1 VRQLTD
7 PPRRLHRR
15 LLALAAL
22 GAGLSMAPAG
32 VNVAPA
38 TLPFALGPS
47 GAVLLSGPWTVAAD
61 PHAQGSGR
69 GWARG
74 EFPGAEV
81 TVPYVVN
88 GSPVTGH
95 AGSRSFAG
103 SIAWFRTNVQI
114 DNAGLYALRF
124 ESVNHRASVWID
136 GRLVGQ
142 HVGSY
147 LPFEI
152 RTELTAG
159 QHNLVVRADW
169 RSPWAQSR
177 QGWHR
182 TWFNFGGI
190 NRGVSIRP
198 LGASELLAPTLTTR
212 LDRSGGATTA
222 LVSLSVQVHNNQSD
236 RALTVDG
243 YLQRGDERID
253 FAFPGHVVGQG
264 HTKVFRT
271 QVRVPS
277 PALWQPGSPSLYDL
291 HLEIGDETA
300 YGAHVGLRQLTRRRG
315 RLFINGHLLKLRGAS
330 IQEEARGKGD
340 ALSPADQDA
349 LVADL
354 KRIGANAT
362 RCQHPLDVG
371 LLDRL
376 DAAGILVWQGI
387 GPVDSPGNWRATT
400 VAMRN
405 VARKRVRTTVR
416 QAQLHPSIVV
426 WSVANEIAG
435 NGHPGG
441 QAYFIDQMA
450 RWIHHADPGRLVS
463 VDVWGAHAPRTH
475 LGLLYRHLDAVGVTN
490 YLGWY
495 EDTLASPRQLA
506 PAISAR
512 LARWGRLFAGKVLV
526 VTEFGAEANGQNPTH
541 RPGGF
546 AFQARLL
553 GLHIHQY
560 RLLPRLSGMLVWNLR
575 DFAVAPSFSGGSIHR
590 LVPDI
595 HIVKGLNQKGVIS
608 YEGRPKPS
616 ATVVRRQFAAL
627 ARASGGL

>member
-1 VRQLTD
+1 MAE
-7 PPRRLHRR
+7 RLV
-15 LLALAAL
+15 
-22 GAGLSMAPAG
+22 P
-32 VNVAPA
+32 
-38 TLPFALGPS
+38 
-47 GAVLLSGPWTVAAD
+47 
-61 PHAQGSGR
+61 GS
-69 GWARG
+69 
-74 EFPGAEV
+74 EV
-81 TVPYVVN
+81 SVPYVVN

-103 SIAWFRTNVQI
+103 SIAWFRTNLQI
-114 DNAGLYALRF
+114 DQAGMYALRF
-124 ESVNHRASVWID
+124 ESVNHRASIWID

-152 RTELTAG
+152 RTALGAG
-159 QHNLVVRADW
+159 QHTLVLRADW

-198 LGASELLAPTLTTR
+198 IGASELLAPTLTTR
-212 LDRSGGATTA
+212 LDLGRPDHGGRRPLGAGPQQPA
-222 LVSLSVQVHNNQSD
+222 RQG
-236 RALTVDG
+236 LTVTG
-243 YLQRGDERID
+243 WLQRGDQRID
-253 FAFPGHVVGQG
+253 FELPAHVVGQG

-291 HLEIGDETA
+291 HLGIGDESA
-300 YGAHVGLRQLTRRRG
+300 YGAHVGLRQITWSRG

-340 ALSPADQDA
+340 ALSAADQDA

-362 RCQHPLDVG
+362 RCSTRSTSVCSTGWTPPASWSGRASGPSTRPATGARSRWPCATWRASACARRSGRPSCTRRSSCGASRTRSPATATQ
-371 LLDRL
+371 
-376 DAAGILVWQGI
+376 AARRTSSTRWPAGCTATI
-387 GPVDSPGNWRATT
+387 GPARQRRRVGRARATD
-400 VAMRN
+400 
-405 VARKRVRTTVR
+405 
-416 QAQLHPSIVV
+416 
-426 WSVANEIAG
+426 G
-435 NGHPGG
+435 
-441 QAYFIDQMA
+441 D
-450 RWIHHADPGRLVS
+450 
-463 VDVWGAHAPRTH
+463 
-475 LGLLYRHLDAVGVTN
+475 GLLYRHLDAIGVTN

-495 EDTLASPRQLA
+495 EDTLAPATQLA
-506 PAISAR
+506 PAIRAR
-512 LARWGRLFAGKVLV
+512 VAGWSRTFAGKVLV
-526 VTEFGAEANGQNPTH
+526 VSEFGAEANAQNPTH

-553 GLHIHQY
+553 NLHIRQY

-590 LVPDI
+590 LVPGI

-608 YEGRPKPS
+608 YYGRPKPS
-616 ATVVRRQFAAL
+616 ATIVRRQFAAL
-627 ARASGGL
+627 ARASGGCS